1 MHVEITP
8 QRADN
13 SASLHMLSTDSIVQE
28 FSDVFVGL
36 GCLPGEYS
44 IQVDPSVKPVVH
56 PCRKV
61 PFAIQDKLKDELD
74 RMEQLEVICKED
86 NPTQWVSSMVVVEK
100 KNGKLRICLDPRDL
114 NCAIQREHYKLPTR
128 EEIMPKFKNAK
139 YFSKLHASSGF
150 WQMKLDSDS
159 SKFTCFNTPFGRYR
173 FLRLPFGISS
183 APEVYHMIYEHV
195 ERASTMV
202 DDIIVWGSTIEEHN
216 QRLQK
221 VLEATRK
228 SNLKL
233 NQEKCVCGV
242 QSLTFICDVVSAE
255 GMTPDPLK
263 AKAIKSFQTLE
274 SKKDVQ
280 RFLGMVNYQGRYIP
294 DLLLKLPP

>member
-1 MHVEITP
+1 
-8 QRADN
+8 
-13 SASLHMLSTDSIVQE
+13 
-28 FSDVFVGL
+28 
-36 GCLPGEYS
+36 
-44 IQVDPSVKPVVH
+44 
-56 PCRKV
+56 
-61 PFAIQDKLKDELD
+61 
-74 RMEQLEVICKED
+74 
-86 NPTQWVSSMVVVEK
+86 
-100 KNGKLRICLDPRDL
+100 
-114 NCAIQREHYKLPTR
+114 
-128 EEIMPKFKNAK
+128 
-139 YFSKLHASSGF
+139 
-150 WQMKLDSDS
+150 
-159 SKFTCFNTPFGRYR
+159 
-173 FLRLPFGISS
+173 
-183 APEVYHMIYEHV
+183 MIYEHV